1 MRNIII
7 LRVFT
12 VSMLCMQIHAAQAES
27 LMDIYQKALRSDPSL
42 READANRLATL
53 ETRPQ
58 AIAALLPQIDADAT
72 YSDDSNVG
80 SRDTP
85 VGGLSTKS
93 TFDNDSD
100 GWRWNVQLRQ
110 TLFRWDQ
117 WVKLKQSDKQLAQ
130 AEADYRAAGQDLMV
144 RVSTAYFDVLAA
156 QDTLASEQAAKEA
169 IGRQL
174 EQAQKR
180 FEVGLIAITDVVEA
194 QAAYDQAIAT
204 EISAKRSLATS
215 REAVR
220 EIIGEYTQNLD
231 GPKTEIPL
239 VSPNP
244 EDEDA
249 WVKTAMQ
256 QNLSLQASEIAAQIT
271 RDDVRLARAVYF
283 PTVDLVMSHTDTNI
297 SGDGTTTG
305 ADGMGGIS
313 TNRNPVGNDSEQDT
327 IQVQFAVPI
336 FSGGATNSKVRE
348 AVYRHRAARE
358 QFERVARETERQTRD
373 SYLGVISEISR
384 VKALKQAQKS
394 AQTALQATQAGYEVG
409 TRTTVDVLDGR
420 RQLFIADVNYSRSR
434 YDYILNVLL
443 LKQAAGTLTVND
455 LLEVNSWLEEQ
466 QEQAASTNP

>member
-1 MRNIII
+1 MRNIIA
-7 LRVFT
+7 LRIFAVF
-12 VSMLCMQIHAAQAES
+12 MLCMQVHAAQAES
-27 LMDIYQKALRSDPSL
+27 LIDIYQKALRSDPSL

-53 ETRPQ
+53 ESRPQ

-72 YSDDSNVG
+72 YNDDSTQG
-80 SRDTP
+80 SRDTT
-85 VGGLSTKS
+85 VGGVTAPSK
-93 TFDNDSD
+93 FDNDSD

-117 WVKLKQSDKQLAQ
+117 WLILKQSDKQLAR
-130 AEADYRAAGQDLMV
+130 AEADYRAAGQDLMI

-156 QDTLASEQAAKEA
+156 QDTLVSEQAAKEA

-180 FEVGLIAITDVVEA
+180 FEVGLIAITDVQEA

-220 EIIGEYTQNLD
+220 EIVGEYTQNLD
-231 GPKTEIPL
+231 GPQAEIPL

-249 WVKTAMQ
+249 WVATALQ

-271 RDDVRLARAVYF
+271 RDDVRLARTGYY
-283 PTVDLVMSHTDTNI
+283 PTVDLVMTHTDTNI
-297 SGDGTTTG
+297 TGEGTTTG
-305 ADGMGGIS
+305 PDGTGNIV
-313 TNRNPVGNDSEQDT
+313 TNRNPVGTSSEQDT

-443 LKQAAGTLTVND
+443 LKQAAGTLTVDD

>member
-1 MRNIII
+1 
-7 LRVFT
+7 
-12 VSMLCMQIHAAQAES
+12 MLCMQIHAAQAES

-297 SGDGTTTG
+297 SGEGTTTG

>member
-72 YSDDSNVG
+72 YSDDSNQG

>member
-1 MRNIII
+1 MI
-7 LRVFT
+7 
-12 VSMLCMQIHAAQAES
+12 
-27 LMDIYQKALRSDPSL
+27 
-42 READANRLATL
+42 
-53 ETRPQ
+53 
-58 AIAALLPQIDADAT
+58 
-72 YSDDSNVG
+72 
-80 SRDTP
+80 
-85 VGGLSTKS
+85 
-93 TFDNDSD
+93 
-100 GWRWNVQLRQ
+100 
-110 TLFRWDQ
+110 
-117 WVKLKQSDKQLAQ
+117 
-130 AEADYRAAGQDLMV
+130 

-156 QDTLASEQAAKEA
+156 QDTLVSEQAAKEA

-180 FEVGLIAITDVVEA
+180 FEVGLIAITDVQEA

-220 EIIGEYTQNLD
+220 EIVGEYTKDLD
-231 GPKTEIPL
+231 GPQAEIPL

-249 WVKTAMQ
+249 WVATALQ

-271 RDDVRLARAVYF
+271 RDDVRLARTGHY
-283 PTVDLVMSHTDTNI
+283 PTVDLVMTHTDTNI
-297 SGDGTTTG
+297 TGEGTTTG
-305 ADGMGGIS
+305 PDGMGNIV
-313 TNRNPVGNDSEQDT
+313 TNRNPVGTSSEQDT

-443 LKQAAGTLTVND
+443 LKQAAGTLTVDD

>member
-220 EIIGEYTQNLD
+220 EIICEYTQNLD

-297 SGDGTTTG
+297 SGEGTTTG

>member
-297 SGDGTTTG
+297 SGEGTTTG

>member
-72 YSDDSNVG
+72 YSDDSNQG

-220 EIIGEYTQNLD
+220 EIIGEYTRDLD